1 MSSPACVVTTTH
13 RADSSTDSPPKKVS
27 CQAGDL
33 ASGGSGSLGQVG
45 ASAKEVSHKA
55 EAEIPGNAASIH
67 AEGRNG
73 GGLLAR
79 KTTPLRFKKSA
90 SLKMGGATSDAS
102 ASPPSIFRRCN
113 RPPLLRSGTA
123 AHWTADVG
131 VQAFTGGPQ
140 PFPKGNN

>member
-1 MSSPACVVTTTH
+1 VERSQWRSPDCLSASVASFCPTHELSSLRRCHNATH
-13 RADSSTDSPPKKVS
+13 RADPSTDSPPKKVS

-79 KTTPLRFKKSA
+79 KTKPLRFK
-90 SLKMGGATSDAS
+90 GVWGRGAAES
-102 ASPPSIFRRCN
+102 RR
-113 RPPLLRSGTA
+113 L
-123 AHWTADVG
+123 
-131 VQAFTGGPQ
+131 
-140 PFPKGNN
+140 